1 MSDKKIPLAAVVG
14 PTASGKTA
22 LAVALAQRLDGE
34 IVSADSMQIYRE
46 MNIATAKPTVE
57 ERKNIPHHL
66 LDFLPPE
73 NSYSVADYVAHA
85 RTVIADI
92 HARGKLP
99 ILCGGTGLYYTS
111 LADNVQFFDEKYD
124 EKLRDELNRRYAE
137 EGGESLLTELRTF
150 DPETAD
156 RLHPSDNKR
165 IIRAIEVYRSTG
177 ETMNER
183 LARSKQKPSPYH
195 LAVVGLN
202 YADRSVLYNR
212 INRRVDIMLD
222 MGLLEEARSFY
233 AGKFGKTAA
242 AAIGYKEL
250 KPYLDGIISLE
261 EAVDKL
267 KQETRRY
274 AKRQLT
280 WFRKDERIFWIEAD
294 ICPDPVAAAEV
305 YLRSIFSE

>member
-1 MSDKKIPLAAVVG
+1 MSDKKMPLAAVVG

-34 IVSADSMQIYRE
+34 IVSADSMQIYKE
-46 MNIATAKPTVE
+46 MNIATAKPGLE
-57 ERKNIPHHL
+57 EQKNIPHHL

-73 NSYSVADYVAHA
+73 SSYSVADYVVQA
-85 RTVIADI
+85 RAVIEDI
-92 HARGKLP
+92 YARGKLP

-111 LADNVQFFDEKYD
+111 LVDNIQFFDEKHD
-124 EKLRDELNRRYAE
+124 EELRKQLNRRYCE
-137 EGGESLLTELRTF
+137 EGGESLLAELQTF
-150 DPETAD
+150 DPETAA

-165 IIRAIEVYRSTG
+165 IIRAIEVYRLTG
-177 ETMNER
+177 ETMS
-183 LARSKQKPSPYH
+183 ARTAKSKQKPSPYQ

-202 YADRSVLYNR
+202 YADRSILYER
-212 INRRVDIMLD
+212 INKRVDIMISE
-222 MGLLEEARSFY
+222 GLIDEAKAFY

-250 KPYLDGIISLE
+250 KPYLDGIVSLK
-261 EAVDKL
+261 EATEKL

-280 WFRKDERIFWIEAD
+280 WFHKDKRIFWIEAD
-294 ICPDPVAAAEV
+294 NCPHLTDTAET
-305 YLRSIFSE
+305 YLRSRLF